1 MLGKRMKKRKIGKRI
16 YIAAV
21 SLLLTVIMVAGCGNT
36 GGSPVS
42 DDTEQESMDGTGILQ
57 GSLMTAV
64 KDTQGRAEAD
74 EKSEVVMDFPAGSSF
89 LVTGEENGWS
99 RIYYQGKTL
108 FVPQKDLVNTAGE
121 DSGELDKE
129 LQNSVEEGA
138 AFISFLERQREA
150 EQQARIW
157 KIIIVVLVAAV
168 FVTGLISSLKK
179 EKKDKTDQ
187 DSQKKEKQN

>member
-1 MLGKRMKKRKIGKRI
+1 M
-16 YIAAV
+16 AAV

-138 AFISFLERQREA
+138 AFISSLERQREA